1 MTATFT
7 ELGLSELTLKALNEL
22 GYEEPTPIQTQT
34 INLLL
39 QGQDVIAQ
47 AQTGTGK
54 TAAFALPIIEK
65 LDENVRA
72 TQALILTPTRELAM
86 QVAEAFHSYGKYRRL
101 SVLPVYGGQPIE
113 RQLRAL
119 RQGMQIVVGTP
130 GRVLD
135 HIRRGTLELQKV
147 QFIALDEADEMLDMG
162 FVEDIESILKEV
174 PEDRQM
180 ALFSATMPTQIANL
194 AKRYMQQPQRI
205 TIKAEQTTVPQ
216 IRQVYYEVGRRDK
229 FEVLVRVLD
238 YERPTSAI
246 IFCRTKL
253 EVDSLGQRLSAR
265 AYSAE
270 TLHGDLN
277 QGQRDRVMA
286 LFRGEKVE
294 LLIATDVAARGLDI
308 DHVSHVINYDIPLDP
323 ESYVHRIGRT
333 GRAGRTGC
341 AITLVTTRERRL
353 WQMIQKVTGAS
364 LQRMPMPTIEDVIE
378 RRQEQF
384 KDSIRDTLNQAGLER
399 FLILVEELAD
409 EFSPAEIAAAAFKML
424 LGPATEETEDKLA
437 GFEDSEV
444 DYDRPASR
452 LRRERESERQP
463 GTGIE
468 RGMSRLYLKVGWNDG
483 VRPGDIVGA
492 IANEGNIP
500 GRSIGAIEIHDDFTS
515 VDVPSSEANRVMRAT
530 QETRIR
536 NKKVL
541 PTLAGPFPESWKE
554 TGQVNPDREKTGPR
568 SERETERNGVG
579 NGENS
584 RAVSVVR
591 APHKERSY
599 TQPRRAKNEG
609 SPRIEKERERVEIP
623 SKEKSQTSRK
633 GIAETPRKEEAKQGA
648 KSFTKVKE
656 GVGVKPGPRAARKRK
671 EAEKNLRKK

>member
-1 MTATFT
+1 MTTTFA

-34 INLLL
+34 IQLLL
-39 QGQDVIAQ
+39 EGQDVIAQ

-65 LDENVRA
+65 LDQNVHA

-101 SVLPVYGGQPIE
+101 SILPVYGGQPIE

-119 RQGMQIVVGTP
+119 RQGVQIVVGTP

-135 HIRRGTLELQKV
+135 HIRRDTLKLQQV
-147 QFIALDEADEMLDMG
+147 HFIALDEADEMLDMG
-162 FVEDIESILKEV
+162 FVEDIESILKDI
-174 PEDRQM
+174 PEPRQM
-180 ALFSATMPTQIANL
+180 ALFSATIPAQIANL
-194 AKRYMQQPQRI
+194 AKRYMHQPQRI

-216 IRQVYYEVGRRDK
+216 IRQTYYEVGRRDK

-238 YERPTSAI
+238 YERPTSTI

-253 EVDSLGQRLSAR
+253 EVDTLGQRLTAR

-353 WQMIQKVTGAS
+353 WQMIQKSTGAIF
-364 LQRMPMPTIEDVIE
+364 QRMQMPTIADVIE

-384 KDSIRDTLNQAGLER
+384 KDNIRETLGQDGLER
-399 FLILVEELAD
+399 YVIMVEELAD

-424 LGPATEETEDKLA
+424 LGPTTEETEDKLA
-437 GFEDSEV
+437 GFEDAEV
-444 DYDRPASR
+444 DYDRSTPR
-452 LRRERESERQP
+452 LRRDRDERQS
-463 GTGIE
+463 GTE
-468 RGMSRLYLKVGWNDG
+468 RGMTRLYLRVGRDDG

-492 IANEGNIP
+492 IANEAGIP

-515 VDVPSSEANRVMRAT
+515 VDVPSDEATRIIRAT
-530 QETRIR
+530 KETRIR
-536 NKKVL
+536 NQKIL
-541 PTLAGPFPESWKE
+541 PS
-554 TGQVNPDREKTGPR
+554 RTGPD
-568 SERETERNGVG
+568 TEL
-579 NGENS
+579 S
-584 RAVSVVR
+584 RDSIDSA
-591 APHKERSY
+591 
-599 TQPRRAKNEG
+599 RR
-609 SPRIEKERERVEIP
+609 RERPATAPLRERTEVTP
-623 SKEKSQTSRK
+623 GKEH
-633 GIAETPRKEEAKQGA
+633 IETPRKERTEAPR
-648 KSFTKVKE
+648 KVRA
-656 GVGVKPGPRAARKRK
+656 KPGPRASHKDEPKPTRKRVK
-671 EAEKNLRKK
+671 SK